1 MDKQEPFHRI
11 LFEPSGRICDARDS
25 QTVLE
30 VARDHAVWI
39 ESDCGGKGTCGKC
52 VISAHPAECL
62 SRISAVERSLLSEDQ
77 LRSGER
83 LACQACI
90 KDSGVVDTF
99 TSERVD
105 VSAKTGT
112 RGIFHADSA
121 IRRVIIPEL
130 EPFEAGGDLVEAVSL
145 QSADIRFEDVSA
157 VRQLSG
163 ALRDGGPITLVSH
176 REKGVTAVLTGEHQ
190 HSLGIAVDVGT
201 TTLALYLC
209 DLQSGAILSST
220 GAGNPQRLFGEDV
233 ISRIAYSDQND
244 EGARVLHKL
253 VVDKINELSGR
264 LLAETGFLRRDV
276 DEMVVVGNTTMETL
290 FASFH
295 PHSLGVSPYLPPI
308 RVPGNFR
315 AGDLGIDL
323 SPGTNVHLFPVIS
336 GFLGGDIVGAILSVG
351 PHTKDEIVV
360 IIDIGTNG
368 EIVLGNREQLWA
380 TSCATGPAL
389 EGAHISCGM
398 RAAEGAIY
406 KVSIEAGL
414 CRVNYGVIGKEGKA
428 VPRGICGSGII
439 DAVAAMRRA
448 GILLPNGRFVEGM
461 PGVLSDE
468 NGIGRQFV
476 LAPSEFSA
484 SGRAIAITIQDIRQ
498 IQLAKAALF
507 AGVEILMR
515 AAGVA
520 SVDRVVLT
528 GAFGARFDWENAVS
542 IGMFPDL
549 GARIE
554 VLENAAGMGAILALL
569 DWKRRF
575 EALELAKGTR
585 FVELAEVSEFQQEY
599 INSMSFPHQI

>member
-1 MDKQEPFHRI
+1 MDKQEPSHRI

-25 QTVLE
+25 QTVLD

-52 VISAHPAECL
+52 VISAHPAQCL
-62 SRISAVERSLLSEDQ
+62 SPISAVERSLLSEDR

-83 LACQACI
+83 LACQAGI

-112 RGIFHADSA
+112 RGAFHADPA
-121 IRRVIIPEL
+121 IQRVIIPEL
-130 EPFEAGGDLVEAVSL
+130 EPFEAGGDLVAAVSL
-145 QSADIRFEDVSA
+145 QRADIRFEDVSA

-163 ALRDGGPITLVSH
+163 AIKDGGPITLVSH
-176 REKGVTAVLTGEHQ
+176 REKGVTAVLTGEHR

-233 ISRIAYSDQND
+233 ISRIAYTDQND
-244 EGARVLHKL
+244 EGAGVLHKL
-253 VVDKINELSGR
+253 VIDKINELSGR
-264 LLAETGFLRRDV
+264 LLAETGFLRRDI

-308 RVPGNFR
+308 RVPGNFT
-315 AGDLGIDL
+315 AGDLGLDL

-336 GFLGGDIVGAILSVG
+336 GFLGGDTVGAILSVE
-351 PHTKDEIVV
+351 PHRKDEIVV

-406 KVSIEAGL
+406 KVGIDAGL
-414 CRVNYGVIGKEGKA
+414 CRLNYGVIGEGGKA
-428 VPRGICGSGII
+428 SPLGICGSGII

-476 LAPSEFSA
+476 LVPSESSA

-507 AGVEILMR
+507 AGVGILMR
-515 AAGVA
+515 TAGV
-520 SVDRVVLT
+520 SRVDRVVLT
-528 GAFGARFDWENAVS
+528 GAFGARFDWGNAVS

-549 GARIE
+549 GVRIE

-569 DWKRRF
+569 DWERRV
-575 EALELAKGTR
+575 EALELAKGIR
-585 FVELAEVSEFQQEY
+585 FVELAEVPDFQQEF
-599 INSMSFPHQI
+599 INGMSFPH